1 MIEKINSP
9 VTKPAK
15 RNLHKDDCKIAR
27 ERRYAAAHPF
37 QSSSQN

>member
-9 VTKPAK
+9 VTEPAK